1 MNKQSK
7 TQLLPEKRLP
17 EPRTYPKMKYEEALG
32 LIKKECGKELSLQSH
47 GDSRNKV
54 FILPEAFQ
62 EFKNMVNYGRRS
74 PMNFNEQK
82 FNGLGH
88 IVEDPDGGFIL
99 IVSHFIQIFT
109 LNRSKTYASNLGP
122 DGKPNAGLDFVHYYR
137 EEFLHREQ
145 DFNTDE
151 YGYTVDP
158 FLKICGASEYVLE
171 GHTHPDIGV
180 FLSERDKKTGEARA
194 AKTPI
199 CNFVCDPIRKKIA
212 GFIGRD
218 FDSAEVILID
228 RMICNTPAQTSENP
242 DIKPDVISENPD
254 NKPEMSD
261 IPYGE
266 ESRSESTLEHSDS
279 DFEVLPPLDT
289 SIPPSTGCMTTDSD
303 TGSMPEQMWAS
314 SLPENPKLI
323 DQIVSLAQ
331 LYLREKGHKGKIE
344 YKSRF
349 DGDLKIIIKLILPG
363 RKY

>member
-1 MNKQSK
+1 MKKQSK

-17 EPRTYPKMKYEEALG
+17 ELRTYPKMKYEEALG

-88 IVEDPDGGFIL
+88 IVEDPNGGFIL
-99 IVSHFIQIFT
+99 VVSHFIQIFT

-122 DGKPNAGLDFVHYYR
+122 DGKPNAGLDFVQYYR

-145 DFNTDE
+145 DFNADE

-171 GHTHPDIGV
+171 GHTHPDMGT
-180 FLSERDKKTGEARA
+180 FLSDRDKKTGAARA
-194 AKTPI
+194 ATAPI
-199 CNFVCDPIRKKIA
+199 CNFVCDPIQKKIA

-218 FDSAEVILID
+218 FESAEVILID
-228 RMICNTPAQTSENP
+228 RMICNTPAQISENP
-242 DIKPDVISENPD
+242 DMKPDVISEKPD
-254 NKPEMSD
+254 NKPEMAE

-266 ESRSESTLEHSDS
+266 GGRSENTLEQSDS
-279 DFEVLPPLDT
+279 DFKASSSLD
-289 SIPPSTGCMTTDSD
+289 SPIPSTTGCITTDSD
-303 TGSMPEQMWAS
+303 TGSIPDQMLAS
-314 SLPENPKLI
+314 SLPENQKLI

-331 LYLREKGHKGKIE
+331 LYLREQGHKGKIE
-344 YKSRF
+344 YKSGF
-349 DGDLKIIIKLILPG
+349 DGDLKIIIKFILPG